1 MEPPQIDRGVN
12 EENISF
18 KDPFEEAQE
27 QRAIEMAIMAS
38 ARYYNVTSVI
48 NVRQS
53 LWHSSVLFLIEKS
66 LIDLSMKSH
75 LFYFQICKLI
85 FSLSKSKILQSVGK
99 CQCGS
104 KVKIKKEDETRRTS
118 HCKNCSCVKR
128 KRLCGDLC
136 SCSVESC
143 ANREP
148 TSHHQHKSTEV
159 CELRSHIHNATRW
172 HLISRTEIL

>member
-53 LWHSSVLFLIEKS
+53 LIWHSSVLFLIEKS
-66 LIDLSMKSH
+66 FIDLSIKSH
-75 LFYFQICKLI
+75 LFL
-85 FSLSKSKILQSVGK
+85 LPNLQT
-99 CQCGS
+99 
-104 KVKIKKEDETRRTS
+104 DF
-118 HCKNCSCVKR
+118 
-128 KRLCGDLC
+128 
-136 SCSVESC
+136 
-143 ANREP
+143 
-148 TSHHQHKSTEV
+148 
-159 CELRSHIHNATRW
+159 
-172 HLISRTEIL
+172 